1 LAISRR
7 FMEMMDGHISVET
20 ELGAG
25 SCFTVWLPDENRDR
39 QTKSRE
45 NAVQR
50 RLSLAARGPHFYSS
64 AFTNSLYLTAFHP
77 LAPTR
82 QIALT

>member
-39 QTKSRE
+39 QTESRE
-45 NAVQR
+45 NA
-50 RLSLAARGPHFYSS
+50 A
-64 AFTNSLYLTAFHP
+64 
-77 LAPTR
+77 
-82 QIALT
+82 